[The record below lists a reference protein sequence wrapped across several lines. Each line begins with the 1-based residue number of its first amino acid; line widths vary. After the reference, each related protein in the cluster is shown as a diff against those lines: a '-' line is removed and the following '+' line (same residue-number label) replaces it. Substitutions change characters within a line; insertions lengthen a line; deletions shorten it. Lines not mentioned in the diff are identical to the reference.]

1 MGFAKP
7 TPPDAAFVQS
17 ETVAH
22 RGLLG
27 SQRYHWIH
35 PGGAARRNETRRGGN
50 ESEQTRDN
58 DINRRIERIDL
69 EQDVLERGG
78 SDALVDAI
86 VAWGTPSD
94 IRARIDAHHRAGAD
108 HVSIQPLAADA
119 TAQLVALEELA
130 APLLS

>member
-1 MGFAKP
+1 MGASKLRCGLSRKRIQKRMGFAKP

-78 SDALVDAI
+78 SDDA
-86 VAWGTPSD
+86 D
-94 IRARIDAHHRAGAD
+94 EQR
-108 HVSIQPLAADA
+108 DA
-119 TAQLVALEELA
+119 TRT
-130 APLLS
+130 SY